1 MIALIAARGGSKRLP
16 GKNIKFFNGMPLI
29 CWTISAAQK
38 SELFNH
44 IIVSTDNAEIA
55 KISEAYGATV
65 PFIRPKALASR

>member
-44 IIVSTDNAEIA
+44 IMILSLTFSKQN
-55 KISEAYGATV
+55 T
-65 PFIRPKALASR
+65 FQNTFQ